1 MTIELIKVTTGEEGK
16 RLVSARELHEFLEVK
31 TKYVDWFNRMR
42 EYGFEENI
50 DFILALEKRK
60 TNNPKNPYTEIK
72 DHAMSIDMAKDLCRK
87 QRRNNKAPLLLEYL
101 LSLEGKEILYIE
113 PKRPEY
119 QFSDMLDKITGFE
132 WDKQYPID
140 GGKYRLDFKLG
151 NTLIVEYDENHHKYQ
166 EKEDNERIEYCIKWL
181 ANESENEIYGEYYE
195 IPVIRVK
202 EGFEIEGIRE
212 VMDFL
217 IADEA
222 ITNYNG
228 KCVRSRII

>member
-1 MTIELIKVTTGEEGK
+1 MTTELIRVTTNEEGK
-16 RLVSARELHEFLEVK
+16 RLVSARELHEFLEIGTEFRK
-31 TKYVDWFNRMR
+31 WFPRMT
-42 EYGFEENI
+42 EYGFDENADYI
-50 DFILALEKRK
+50 RVSQKRLTLGGEQK
-60 TNNPKNPYTEIK
+60 MVDYNITMNMT
-72 DHAMSIDMAKDLCRK
+72 KDLCRK
-87 QRRNNKAPLLLEYL
+87 QRRNGKAPILLEYL
-101 LSLEGKEILYIE
+101 LSLEGKEIFYIE